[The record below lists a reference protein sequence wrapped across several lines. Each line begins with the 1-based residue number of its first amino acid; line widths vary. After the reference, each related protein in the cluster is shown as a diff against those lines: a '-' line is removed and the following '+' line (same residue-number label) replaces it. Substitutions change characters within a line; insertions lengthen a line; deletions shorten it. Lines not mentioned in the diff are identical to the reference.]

1 MHIYIYIYIYIYMY
15 GKLFQH
21 LVRAVGDKKKP
32 HVLTA
37 GVFMNSEVP
46 GYSVSFLPLSEG

>member
-1 MHIYIYIYIYIYMY
+1 MY

-21 LVRAVGDKKKP
+21 LVRAVGDRKKP

-46 GYSVSFLPLSEG
+46 GFSVSFLQLSEG